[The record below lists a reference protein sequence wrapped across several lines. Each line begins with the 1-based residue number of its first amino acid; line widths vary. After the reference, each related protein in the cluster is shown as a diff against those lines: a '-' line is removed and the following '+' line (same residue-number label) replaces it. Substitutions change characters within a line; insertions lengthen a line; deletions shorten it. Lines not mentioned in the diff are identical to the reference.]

1 MRILIGAPQNAD
13 GLRSVAVSIMNADQP
28 VVPPGIF
35 VTEPREGWFALQI
48 PPRELWESHLA
59 VLPNRVRERVE
70 SREFYQ
76 TLQTTVQQRI
86 ARTG

>member
-1 MRILIGAPQNAD
+1 MRILICAPQNAD
-13 GLRSVAVSIMNADQP
+13 GLRSVAGSIMNSDHP
-28 VVPPGIF
+28 VVLPGIF

-70 SREFYQ
+70 SPEFYQ
-76 TLQTTVQQRI
+76 TLQTTAQQRLT
-86 ARTG
+86 RTG